1 MRKIKIYKSEL
12 EEAYEKVEA
21 WAKAQVKTQVE
32 AQVAAQV
39 EAQVAAQVEA
49 QVAAQVEA
57 KDRELEA
64 QKEENS
70 KLTQKI
76 EKLQN
81 ILKKNNIAV
90 L

>member
-21 WAKAQVKTQVE
+21 WAKAQVKT
-32 AQVAAQV
+32 QV